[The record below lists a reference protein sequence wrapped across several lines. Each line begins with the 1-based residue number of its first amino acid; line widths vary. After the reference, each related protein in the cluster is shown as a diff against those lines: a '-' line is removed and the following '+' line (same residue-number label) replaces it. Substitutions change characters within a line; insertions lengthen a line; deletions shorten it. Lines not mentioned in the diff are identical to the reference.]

1 VARLLHFHCQQ
12 ALASAPLSPAL
23 AQQHQS
29 QQSYYCRQQQQNDK
43 TRRVL
48 ERAFG
53 NAWTER
59 YMSTVLF
66 DLPQI

>member
-1 VARLLHFHCQQ
+1 
-12 ALASAPLSPAL
+12 
-23 AQQHQS
+23 
-29 QQSYYCRQQQQNDK
+29 
-43 TRRVL
+43 L